1 MPEVPNAL
9 ARLDKA
15 VALLKEART
24 LDEVGQI
31 RATAAAAAEYARAEK
46 LGDEAIHY
54 AEEVKVRAARRAGE
68 LLAQMNE
75 KATGTRGKVQAGM
88 KGYAESGDTRR
99 ASPVEPPPTLKEMGI
114 TPKESARWQKIAAIP
129 EERFEAIVRREKVPT
144 ETKVAKAAPAKK
156 TTITLP
162 SDWVDDDPNCT
173 RVTFL
178 RLCHDMVG
186 MDAPRKAARRFM
198 RPQTKFHQPKDQAR
212 YLDAAKSAAEWLT
225 EFLDEWTKEGTAD
238 VEPIRKAR

>member
-75 KATGTRGKVQAGM
+75 KATGTRGQLDGRSA
-88 KGYAESGDTRR
+88 SGDARKV
-99 ASPVEPPPTLKEMGI
+99 SPEKTAPTLKEMGI

-129 EERFEAIVRREKVPT
+129 EEKFEQIVRREKVPT